1 MPSARCT
8 PYFTLQLFSWLLLA
22 FLGFTSGLAAAA
34 ENTIEEIVVSADFRA
49 RNELELAASVTVIT
63 EAVIKSRAA
72 QHFEELAN
80 AIPNVNYASGSNRA
94 RFFQIR
100 GIGERSQFVAPIN
113 PSVGFLVDNV
123 DFSGAATIATMMDVE
138 QVEVLRGPQG
148 TRYGANALAGLINVK
163 TNDPEDQFAASLK
176 LGAADYNTKTIEAMI
191 TGPVTE
197 TVSARL
203 ALGSHRSDGY
213 YENEYLQTKKNNAQ
227 DELSIRGK
235 LSAEMSSTWKLDFTL
250 SHVDI
255 DNGYDAFTL
264 DNSRTTLSDEPG
276 RDQQESLAL
285 AIDSSWQL
293 NNFDLEFIAS
303 LADSDMEYSYDEDWT
318 FAGIHPDGYM
328 SRDNYIRDRETRSLE
343 LRFLSND
350 SSRLFSDSSQWLFG
364 VYTLKSTESLR
375 REYTYLASDFH
386 SDYDFDTAA
395 AFFQLDSSLSEKLT
409 LETGIRVERRD
420 TIYRDSEQLGFSPAE
435 TLWGGRVAAK
445 YLLIPDTMI
454 YASIARGYKAGGF
467 NTDGTLDADLRE
479 FGEEFL
485 IEYELG
491 IKSSLLENKLHL
503 KAALFHD
510 DRHEQQVK
518 SSTGR
523 IRADGSTE
531 FIDYIGNAAEGTNN
545 GVEFEAVWYPS
556 ERLGL
561 TASLGLLDASFDSF
575 INSENKDLS
584 GRDQAHAPGY
594 MAHLAA
600 DYEIGAWSL
609 SVSIDAKDDY
619 YFSDSHNVQS
629 DAYELLN
636 MNLSYSSQR
645 WSLSIWGRNL
655 SNQDY
660 AVRGFFF
667 GEYGNDPRKGYAPE
681 PYIQFGEPRM
691 IGVSYEVKI

>member
-1 MPSARCT
+1 MSNVCYKPT
-8 PYFTLQLFSWLLLA
+8 ITLLLSA
-22 FLGFTSGLAAAA
+22 FLSFTVGLAAAA
-34 ENTIEEIVVSADFRA
+34 ENTIEEIVVTADFRA
-49 RNELELAASVTVIT
+49 RSELDMATSVTVMT
-63 EAVIKSRAA
+63 EAAIKSRSA

-123 DFSGAATIATMMDVE
+123 DFSGAATIATMMDVK

-163 TNDPEDQFAASLK
+163 THDPEDQFAASLK
-176 LGAADYNTKTIEAMI
+176 LGAADYNTQTITAMV
-191 TGPVTE
+191 TGPMTE

-203 ALGSHRSDGY
+203 AVGSHRSDGY
-213 YENEYLQTKKNNAQ
+213 YENLFLRKKRNNAQ
-227 DELSIRGK
+227 DEQSIRGK
-235 LSAEMSSTWKLDFTL
+235 LSAEMSANWQLDLSL
-250 SHVDI
+250 SHVNI
-255 DNGYDAFTL
+255 DNGYDSFTL

-276 RDQQESLAL
+276 QDQQESLAL

-293 NNFDLEFIAS
+293 DNFDLKLIVG
-303 LADSDMEYSYDEDWT
+303 LADSDMEYGYDEDWT

-328 SRDNYIRDRETRSLE
+328 SRDNYIRNRETQSLE

-350 SSRLFSDSSQWLFG
+350 SSRLFSDSTDWLFG
-364 VYTLKSTESLR
+364 VYTLKSSESLK
-375 REYTYLASDFH
+375 REYTFLASDFR
-386 SDYDFDTAA
+386 SNYDFDTAA

-409 LETGIRVERRD
+409 LETGLRVERRD
-420 TIYRDSEQLGFSPAE
+420 TIYRDSELLGFSPME

-445 YLLIPDTMI
+445 YLLNSNTMA

-503 KAALFHD
+503 KAAVFHD
-510 DRHEQQVK
+510 DRQDQQVK
-518 SSTGR
+518 SSEGR
-523 IRADGSTE
+523 IRVNGSTE
-531 FIDYIGNAAEGTNN
+531 FVDFVGNAAEGSNN
-545 GVEFEAVWYPS
+545 GMELEAVWYPS
-556 ERLGL
+556 EQLGL
-561 TASLGLLDASFDSF
+561 TASLGLLDATFDSF
-575 INSENKDLS
+575 VNSENQDLS

-600 DYEIGAWSL
+600 DYNLGAWSL
-609 SVSIDAKDDY
+609 SVSLDAKDDF

-629 DAYELLN
+629 DPYELLN
-636 MNLSYSSQR
+636 LNLSYSGER
-645 WSLSIWGRNL
+645 WSLSFWGRNL
-655 SNQDY
+655 TNQDY

-667 GEYGNDPRKGYAPE
+667 GEFGNDPRKGYAPE
-681 PYIQFGEPRM
+681 PYVQYGEPRM
-691 IGVSYEVKI
+691 VGVSYEVQL

>member
-1 MPSARCT
+1 MSNVCYKPT
-8 PYFTLQLFSWLLLA
+8 ITLLLSA
-22 FLGFTSGLAAAA
+22 FLSFTVGLAAAA
-34 ENTIEEIVVSADFRA
+34 ENTIEEIVVTADFRA
-49 RNELELAASVTVIT
+49 RSELDMATSVTVMT
-63 EAVIKSRAA
+63 EAAIKSRSA

-100 GIGERSQFVAPIN
+100 GIGERGQFVAPIN

-123 DFSGAATIATMMDVE
+123 DFSGAATIATMMDVK

-163 TNDPEDQFAASLK
+163 THDPEDQFAASLK
-176 LGAADYNTKTIEAMI
+176 LGAADYNTQTITAMV
-191 TGPVTE
+191 TGPMTE

-203 ALGSHRSDGY
+203 AVGSHRSDGY
-213 YENEYLQTKKNNAQ
+213 YENLFLRKKRNNAQ
-227 DELSIRGK
+227 DEQSIRGK
-235 LSAEMSSTWKLDFTL
+235 LSAEMSANWQLDLSL
-250 SHVDI
+250 SHVNI
-255 DNGYDAFTL
+255 HNGYDSFTL

-276 RDQQESLAL
+276 QDQQESLAL

-293 NNFDLEFIAS
+293 DNFDLKLIVG
-303 LADSDMEYSYDEDWT
+303 LADSDMEYGYDEDWT

-328 SRDNYIRDRETRSLE
+328 SRDNYIRNRETQSLE

-350 SSRLFSDSSQWLFG
+350 SSRLFSDSTDWLFG
-364 VYTLKSTESLR
+364 VYTLKSSESLK
-375 REYTYLASDFH
+375 REYTFLTSDFR

-409 LETGIRVERRD
+409 LETGLRVERRD
-420 TIYRDSEQLGFSPAE
+420 TIYRDSELLGFSPME

-445 YLLIPDTMI
+445 YLLNSNTMA

-503 KAALFHD
+503 KAAVFHD
-510 DRHEQQVK
+510 DRQDQQVK
-518 SSTGR
+518 SSEGR
-523 IRADGSTE
+523 IRVNGSTE
-531 FIDYIGNAAEGTNN
+531 FVDFVGNAAEGSNN
-545 GVEFEAVWYPS
+545 GMELEAVWYPS
-556 ERLGL
+556 EQLGL
-561 TASLGLLDASFDSF
+561 TASLGLLDATFDSF
-575 INSENKDLS
+575 VNSENQDLS

-600 DYEIGAWSL
+600 NYNLGAWSL
-609 SVSIDAKDDY
+609 SVSLDAKDDF

-629 DAYELLN
+629 DPYELLN
-636 MNLSYSSQR
+636 LNLSYSGER
-645 WSLSIWGRNL
+645 WSLSFWGRNL
-655 SNQDY
+655 TNQDY

-667 GEYGNDPRKGYAPE
+667 GEFGNDPRKGYAPE
-681 PYIQFGEPRM
+681 PYVQYGEPRM
-691 IGVSYEVKI
+691 VGVSYEVQL

>member
-1 MPSARCT
+1 MSNVCYKPT
-8 PYFTLQLFSWLLLA
+8 ITLLLSA
-22 FLGFTSGLAAAA
+22 FLSFTVGLAAAA
-34 ENTIEEIVVSADFRA
+34 ENTIEEIVVTADFRA
-49 RNELELAASVTVIT
+49 RSELDMATSVTVMT
-63 EAVIKSRAA
+63 EAAIKSRSA

-123 DFSGAATIATMMDVE
+123 DFSGAATIATMMDVK

-163 TNDPEDQFAASLK
+163 THDPEDQFAASLK
-176 LGAADYNTKTIEAMI
+176 LGAADYNTQTITTMV
-191 TGPVTE
+191 TGPMTE

-203 ALGSHRSDGY
+203 AVGSHRSDGY
-213 YENEYLQTKKNNAQ
+213 YENLFLRTKRNNAQ
-227 DELSIRGK
+227 DEQSIRGK
-235 LSAEMSSTWKLDFTL
+235 LSAEMSANWQLDL
-250 SHVDI
+250 SLSYVNI
-255 DNGYDAFTL
+255 DNGYDSFTL

-276 RDQQESLAL
+276 QDQQESLAL

-293 NNFDLEFIAS
+293 DNFDLKLIVG
-303 LADSDMEYSYDEDWT
+303 LADSDMEYGYDEDWT

-328 SRDNYIRDRETRSLE
+328 SRDNYIRNRETQSLE

-350 SSRLFSDSSQWLFG
+350 SSRLFSDSTDWLFG
-364 VYTLKSTESLR
+364 VYTLKSSESLK
-375 REYTYLASDFH
+375 REYTFLTSDFR

-409 LETGIRVERRD
+409 LETGLRVERRD
-420 TIYRDSEQLGFSPAE
+420 TIYRDSELLGFSPME

-445 YLLIPDTMI
+445 YLLNSNTMA

-503 KAALFHD
+503 KAAVFHD
-510 DRHEQQVK
+510 DRQDQQVK
-518 SSTGR
+518 SSEGR
-523 IRADGSTE
+523 IRVNGSTE
-531 FIDYIGNAAEGTNN
+531 FVDFVGNAAEGSNN
-545 GVEFEAVWYPS
+545 GMELEAVWYPS
-556 ERLGL
+556 EQLGL

-575 INSENKDLS
+575 VNSENQDLS

-600 DYEIGAWSL
+600 NYNLGAWSL
-609 SVSIDAKDDY
+609 SVSLDAKDDF

-629 DAYELLN
+629 DPYELLN
-636 MNLSYSSQR
+636 LNLSYSGER
-645 WSLSIWGRNL
+645 WSLSFWGRNL
-655 SNQDY
+655 TNQDY

-667 GEYGNDPRKGYAPE
+667 GEFGNDPRKGYAPE
-681 PYIQFGEPRM
+681 PYVQYGEPRM
-691 IGVSYEVKI
+691 VGVSYEVQL

>member
-1 MPSARCT
+1 MFTAHCT
-8 PYFTLQLFSWLLLA
+8 KTRALPLLVFLSFTQ
-22 FLGFTSGLAAAA
+22 GLAAAA
-34 ENTIEEIVVSADFRA
+34 ENTIEEIVVTADFRA
-49 RNELELAASVTVIT
+49 RSELDMATSVTVMT
-63 EAVIKSRAA
+63 EAVIKFRSA

-163 TNDPEDQFAASLK
+163 THDPEDQFAASLK
-176 LGAADYNTKTIEAMI
+176 LGTGDYNTETITAMV

-203 ALGSHRSDGY
+203 AVGSHRSDGY
-213 YENEYLQTKKNNAQ
+213 YENSFLRTRRNNAQ
-227 DELSIRGK
+227 DEQTIRGK
-235 LSAEMSSTWKLDFTL
+235 LSAEMSANWKLDLSL

-276 RDQQESLAL
+276 RDQQASLAL
-285 AIDSSWQL
+285 AIGSSWQL
-293 NNFDLEFIAS
+293 DNFDLKLIVG
-303 LADSDMEYSYDEDWT
+303 LADSDMEYGYDEDWT
-318 FAGIHPDGYM
+318 YAGIHPDGYM
-328 SRDNYIRDRETRSLE
+328 SRDNYIRDRETQSLE
-343 LRFLSND
+343 FRLLSND
-350 SSRLFSDSSQWLFG
+350 SSRLFSDSTDWLFG
-364 VYTLKSTESLR
+364 VYTLNSSESLK
-375 REYTYLASDFH
+375 REYTFLVSDFR
-386 SDYDFDTAA
+386 SAYDFDTAA
-395 AFFQLDSSLSEKLT
+395 VFFQLDSSISEKFT
-409 LETGIRVERRD
+409 LETGLRVERRN
-420 TIYRDSEQLGFSPAE
+420 TIYRDSELLGFSPSE

-445 YLLIPDTMI
+445 YLLNSNTMT

-491 IKSSLLENKLHL
+491 IKSNLLENKLHL

-523 IRADGSTE
+523 IRANGSTE
-531 FIDYIGNAAEGTNN
+531 FVDFIGNAAEGTNN

-556 ERLGL
+556 EQLGL
-561 TASLGLLDASFDSF
+561 TASLGLLDATFDSF
-575 INSENKDLS
+575 VNSENQDLS
-584 GRDQAHAPGY
+584 GRDQAHAPNY

-600 DYEIGAWSL
+600 DYSLGAWSL
-609 SVSIDAKDDY
+609 SVSLDAKDDF

-629 DAYELLN
+629 DPYELLN
-636 MNLSYSSQR
+636 MNLSYSGER
-645 WSLSIWGRNL
+645 WSLSFWGRNL
-655 SNQDY
+655 TNQDY

-667 GEYGNDPRKGYAPE
+667 GEFGNDPRKGYAPE
-681 PYIQFGEPRM
+681 PYVQFGEPRM
-691 IGVSYEVKI
+691 MGISYEVQL

>member
-1 MPSARCT
+1 MSTVCYKPTIA
-8 PYFTLQLFSWLLLA
+8 LLLPA
-22 FLGFTSGLAAAA
+22 LLSFTPGLAAAA
-34 ENTIEEIVVSADFRA
+34 ENTIEEIIVTADFRA
-49 RNELELAASVTVIT
+49 RSELDMATSVTVMT
-63 EAVIKSRAA
+63 EAVIKSRSA

-123 DFSGAATIATMMDVE
+123 DFSGAATIATMLDVE

-163 TNDPEDQFAASLK
+163 THDPEDQFAASLK
-176 LGAADYNTKTIEAMI
+176 LGAADYNTQAITAVV

-197 TVSARL
+197 SVSARL
-203 ALGSHRSDGY
+203 AVGSHRSDGY
-213 YENEYLQTKKNNAQ
+213 YENSFLRTKRNNSQ
-227 DELSIRGK
+227 DEQSIRGK
-235 LSAEMSSTWKLDFTL
+235 LSAEMSASWQLDLSL

-276 RDQQESLAL
+276 QDQQESLAL
-285 AIDSSWQL
+285 AIESSWQL
-293 NNFDLEFIAS
+293 DSFDLKLIVG
-303 LADSDMEYSYDEDWT
+303 LADSDMEYGYDEDWT

-328 SRDNYIRDRETRSLE
+328 SRDNYIRDRKTQSLE
-343 LRFLSND
+343 FRFLSND
-350 SSRLFSDSSQWLFG
+350 SSRLFSDSTDWLFG
-364 VYTLKSTESLR
+364 VYTLNSSESLT
-375 REYTYLASDFH
+375 REYTFLASNFR

-395 AFFQLDSSLSEKLT
+395 VFFQLDSSLSEKLT
-409 LETGIRVERRD
+409 LETGLRVERRD
-420 TIYRDSEQLGFSPAE
+420 TIYRDSELLGFSPTE

-445 YLLIPDTMI
+445 YLLNSSTMA

-485 IEYELG
+485 VEYEMG
-491 IKSSLLENKLHL
+491 IKSNLLENKLHL

-523 IRADGSTE
+523 IRANGSTE
-531 FIDYIGNAAEGTNN
+531 FVDFIGNAAEGTNN

-556 ERLGL
+556 EQLGL
-561 TASLGLLDASFDSF
+561 TASLGLLDATFDSF
-575 INSENKDLS
+575 VNSENQDLS
-584 GRDQAHAPGY
+584 GRDQAHAPRY

-600 DYEIGAWSL
+600 DYNLGAWSL
-609 SVSIDAKDDY
+609 SVSLDAKDEF

-629 DAYELLN
+629 DPYELLN
-636 MNLSYSSQR
+636 MNLSYSGEQ
-645 WSLSIWGRNL
+645 WSLSFWGRNL
-655 SNQDY
+655 TNQDY
-660 AVRGFFF
+660 TVRGFFF
-667 GEYGNDPRKGYAPE
+667 GEFGNDPRKGYAPE
-681 PYIQFGEPRM
+681 PYVQYGEPRM
-691 IGVSYEVKI
+691 VGVSYEVQL

>member
-1 MPSARCT
+1 MSNVCYKPT
-8 PYFTLQLFSWLLLA
+8 ITLLLSA
-22 FLGFTSGLAAAA
+22 FLSFTVGLAAAA
-34 ENTIEEIVVSADFRA
+34 ENTIEEIVVTADFRA
-49 RNELELAASVTVIT
+49 RSELDMATSVTVMT
-63 EAVIKSRAA
+63 EAAIKSRSA

-123 DFSGAATIATMMDVE
+123 DFSGAATIATMMDVK

-163 TNDPEDQFAASLK
+163 THDPEDQFAASLK
-176 LGAADYNTKTIEAMI
+176 LGAADYNTQTITAMV
-191 TGPVTE
+191 TGPMTE

-203 ALGSHRSDGY
+203 AVGSHRSDGY
-213 YENEYLQTKKNNAQ
+213 YENLFLRTKRNNAQ
-227 DELSIRGK
+227 DEQSIRGK
-235 LSAEMSSTWKLDFTL
+235 LSAEMSANWQLDLSL
-250 SHVDI
+250 SHVNI
-255 DNGYDAFTL
+255 DNGYDSFTL

-276 RDQQESLAL
+276 QDQQESLAL

-293 NNFDLEFIAS
+293 DNFDLKLIVG
-303 LADSDMEYSYDEDWT
+303 LADSDMEYGYDEDWT

-328 SRDNYIRDRETRSLE
+328 SRDNYIRNRETQSLE

-350 SSRLFSDSSQWLFG
+350 SSRLFSDSTDWLFG
-364 VYTLKSTESLR
+364 VYTLKSSESLK
-375 REYTYLASDFH
+375 REYTFLASDFR
-386 SDYDFDTAA
+386 SNYDFDTAA

-409 LETGIRVERRD
+409 LETGLRVERRD
-420 TIYRDSEQLGFSPAE
+420 TIYRDSELLGFSPME

-445 YLLIPDTMI
+445 YLLNSNTMA

-503 KAALFHD
+503 KAAVFHD
-510 DRHEQQVK
+510 DRQDQQVK
-518 SSTGR
+518 SSEGR
-523 IRADGSTE
+523 IRVNGSTE
-531 FIDYIGNAAEGTNN
+531 FVDFVGNAAEGSNN
-545 GVEFEAVWYPS
+545 GMELEAVWYPS
-556 ERLGL
+556 EQLGL
-561 TASLGLLDASFDSF
+561 TASLGLLDATFDSF
-575 INSENKDLS
+575 VNSENQDLS

-600 DYEIGAWSL
+600 NYNLGAWSL
-609 SVSIDAKDDY
+609 SVSLDAKDDF

-629 DAYELLN
+629 DPYELLN
-636 MNLSYSSQR
+636 LNLSYSGER
-645 WSLSIWGRNL
+645 WSLIFWGRNL
-655 SNQDY
+655 TNQDY

-667 GEYGNDPRKGYAPE
+667 GEFGNDPRKGYAPE
-681 PYIQFGEPRM
+681 PYVQYGEPRM
-691 IGVSYEVKI
+691 VGVSYEVQL

>member
-1 MPSARCT
+1 MSTVCYKPTIA
-8 PYFTLQLFSWLLLA
+8 LLLPA
-22 FLGFTSGLAAAA
+22 LLSFTPGLAAAA
-34 ENTIEEIVVSADFRA
+34 ENTIEEIIVTADFRA
-49 RNELELAASVTVIT
+49 RSELDMATSVTVMT
-63 EAVIKSRAA
+63 EAVIKSRSA

-123 DFSGAATIATMMDVE
+123 DFSGAATIATMLDVE

-163 TNDPEDQFAASLK
+163 THDPEDQFAASLK
-176 LGAADYNTKTIEAMI
+176 LGAADYNTQAITAVV

-197 TVSARL
+197 SVSARL
-203 ALGSHRSDGY
+203 AVGSHRSDGY
-213 YENEYLQTKKNNAQ
+213 YENSFLRTKRNNSQ
-227 DELSIRGK
+227 DEQSIRGK
-235 LSAEMSSTWKLDFTL
+235 LSAEMSASWQLDLSL

-276 RDQQESLAL
+276 QDQQESLAL
-285 AIDSSWQL
+285 AIESSWQL
-293 NNFDLEFIAS
+293 DSFDLKLIVG
-303 LADSDMEYSYDEDWT
+303 LADSDMEYGYDEDWT

-328 SRDNYIRDRETRSLE
+328 SRDNYIRDRKTQSLE
-343 LRFLSND
+343 FRFLSND
-350 SSRLFSDSSQWLFG
+350 SSRLFSDSTDWLFG
-364 VYTLKSTESLR
+364 VYTLNSSESLT
-375 REYTYLASDFH
+375 REYTFLASNFR

-395 AFFQLDSSLSEKLT
+395 VFFQLDSSLSEKLT
-409 LETGIRVERRD
+409 LETGLRVERRD
-420 TIYRDSEQLGFSPAE
+420 TIYRDSELLGFSPTE

-445 YLLIPDTMI
+445 YLLNSNTMA

-485 IEYELG
+485 VEYEMG
-491 IKSSLLENKLHL
+491 IKSNLLENKLHL

-523 IRADGSTE
+523 IRANGSTE
-531 FIDYIGNAAEGTNN
+531 FVDFIGNAAEGTNN
-545 GVEFEAVWYPS
+545 GVEFEAVWTPS
-556 ERLGL
+556 EQLGL
-561 TASLGLLDASFDSF
+561 TASLGLLDATFDSF
-575 INSENKDLS
+575 VNSENQDLS

-600 DYEIGAWSL
+600 DYNLGAWSL
-609 SVSIDAKDDY
+609 SVSLDAKDEF

-629 DAYELLN
+629 DPYELLN
-636 MNLSYSSQR
+636 MNLSYSGEQ
-645 WSLSIWGRNL
+645 WSLSFWGRNL
-655 SNQDY
+655 TNQDY

-667 GEYGNDPRKGYAPE
+667 GEFGNDPRKGYAPE
-681 PYIQFGEPRM
+681 PYVQYGEPRM
-691 IGVSYEVKI
+691 VGVSYEVQL

>member
-1 MPSARCT
+1 MSNVCYKPTIALLIPVVLSFMP
-8 PYFTLQLFSWLLLA
+8 
-22 FLGFTSGLAAAA
+22 GLAAAA
-34 ENTIEEIVVSADFRA
+34 ENTIEEIIVTADFRA
-49 RNELELAASVTVIT
+49 RSELDMATSVTVMT
-63 EAVIKSRAA
+63 EAVIKSRSA

-163 TNDPEDQFAASLK
+163 THDPEDQFAASLK
-176 LGAADYNTKTIEAMI
+176 LGAADYNTQTIAAMI

-203 ALGSHRSDGY
+203 AVGSHQSDGY
-213 YENEYLQTKKNNAQ
+213 YENSFLRTKRNNSQ
-227 DELSIRGK
+227 DEQSIRGK
-235 LSAEMSSTWKLDFTL
+235 LSAEMSDNWQLDFSL

-293 NNFDLEFIAS
+293 DKFDLKLIVG
-303 LADSDMEYSYDEDWT
+303 LADSDMEYGYDEDWT

-328 SRDNYIRDRETRSLE
+328 SRDNYIRDRETQSLE

-350 SSRLFSDSSQWLFG
+350 SSRLFSDSTDWLFG
-364 VYTLKSTESLR
+364 VYTLNSSESLK
-375 REYTYLASDFH
+375 REYTFLASDFR
-386 SDYDFDTAA
+386 SVYDFDTAA
-395 AFFQLDSSLSEKLT
+395 VFFQLDSSLSEKLT
-409 LETGIRVERRD
+409 LETGLRVERRD
-420 TIYRDSEQLGFSPAE
+420 TIYRDSELLGFSPTE

-445 YLLIPDTMI
+445 YLLNSNTMA

-491 IKSSLLENKLHL
+491 IKSNLLENKLHL

-523 IRADGSTE
+523 IRANGSTE
-531 FIDYIGNAAEGTNN
+531 FVDFIGNAAEGTNN
-545 GVEFEAVWYPS
+545 GVEVEAVWYPS
-556 ERLGL
+556 EQLGL
-561 TASLGLLDASFDSF
+561 TASLGLLDATFDSF
-575 INSENKDLS
+575 VNSENQDLS

-600 DYEIGAWSL
+600 DYNLGAWSL
-609 SVSIDAKDDY
+609 SVSLDAKDEF

-629 DAYELLN
+629 DSYELLN
-636 MNLSYSSQR
+636 MNLSYSGEQ
-645 WSLSIWGRNL
+645 WSVSFWGRNL
-655 SNQDY
+655 TNQDY

-667 GEYGNDPRKGYAPE
+667 GEFGNDPRKGYAPE
-681 PYIQFGEPRM
+681 PYVQFGEPRM
-691 IGVSYEVKI
+691 VGVSYEVQL

>member
-1 MPSARCT
+1 MSTVCYKPTIA
-8 PYFTLQLFSWLLLA
+8 LLLPA
-22 FLGFTSGLAAAA
+22 LLSFTPGLAAAA
-34 ENTIEEIVVSADFRA
+34 ENTIEEIIVTADFRA
-49 RNELELAASVTVIT
+49 RSELDMATSVTVMT
-63 EAVIKSRAA
+63 EAVIKSRSA

-123 DFSGAATIATMMDVE
+123 DFSGAATIATMLDVE

-163 TNDPEDQFAASLK
+163 THDPEDQFAASLK
-176 LGAADYNTKTIEAMI
+176 LGAADYNTQAITAVV

-197 TVSARL
+197 SVSARL
-203 ALGSHRSDGY
+203 AVGSHRSDGY
-213 YENEYLQTKKNNAQ
+213 YENSFLRTKRNNSQ
-227 DELSIRGK
+227 DEQSIRGK
-235 LSAEMSSTWKLDFTL
+235 LSAEMSASWQLDLSL

-276 RDQQESLAL
+276 QDQQESLAL
-285 AIDSSWQL
+285 AIESSWQL
-293 NNFDLEFIAS
+293 DSFDLKLIVG
-303 LADSDMEYSYDEDWT
+303 LADSDMEYGYDEDWT

-328 SRDNYIRDRETRSLE
+328 SRDNYIRDRKTQSLE
-343 LRFLSND
+343 FRFLSND
-350 SSRLFSDSSQWLFG
+350 SSRLFSDSTDWLFG
-364 VYTLKSTESLR
+364 VYTLNSSESLT
-375 REYTYLASDFH
+375 REYTFLASNFR

-395 AFFQLDSSLSEKLT
+395 VFFQLDSSLSEKLT
-409 LETGIRVERRD
+409 LETGLRVERRD
-420 TIYRDSEQLGFSPAE
+420 TIYRDSELLGFSPTE
-435 TLWGGRVAAK
+435 TLWGGGVAAK
-445 YLLIPDTMI
+445 YLLNSNTMA

-485 IEYELG
+485 VEYEMG
-491 IKSSLLENKLHL
+491 IKSNLLENKLHL

-523 IRADGSTE
+523 IRANGSTE
-531 FIDYIGNAAEGTNN
+531 FVDFIGNAAEGTNN
-545 GVEFEAVWYPS
+545 GVEFEAVWTPS
-556 ERLGL
+556 EQLGL
-561 TASLGLLDASFDSF
+561 TASLGLLDATFDSF
-575 INSENKDLS
+575 VNSENQDLS

-600 DYEIGAWSL
+600 DYNLGAWSL
-609 SVSIDAKDDY
+609 SVSLDAKDEF

-629 DAYELLN
+629 DPYELLN
-636 MNLSYSSQR
+636 MNLSYSGEQ
-645 WSLSIWGRNL
+645 WSLSFWGRNL
-655 SNQDY
+655 TNQDY

-667 GEYGNDPRKGYAPE
+667 GEFGNDPRKGYAPE
-681 PYIQFGEPRM
+681 PYVQYGEPRM
-691 IGVSYEVKI
+691 VGVSYEVQL

>member
-1 MPSARCT
+1 MSTVCYKPTIA
-8 PYFTLQLFSWLLLA
+8 LLLPA
-22 FLGFTSGLAAAA
+22 LLSFTPGLAAAA
-34 ENTIEEIVVSADFRA
+34 ENTIEEIIVTADFRA
-49 RNELELAASVTVIT
+49 RSELDMATSVTVMT
-63 EAVIKSRAA
+63 EAVIKSRSA

-123 DFSGAATIATMMDVE
+123 DFSGAATIATMLDVE

-163 TNDPEDQFAASLK
+163 THDPEDQFAASLK
-176 LGAADYNTKTIEAMI
+176 LGAADYNTQAITAVV

-197 TVSARL
+197 SVSARL
-203 ALGSHRSDGY
+203 AVGSHRSDGY
-213 YENEYLQTKKNNAQ
+213 YENSFLRTKRNNSQ
-227 DELSIRGK
+227 DEQSIRGK
-235 LSAEMSSTWKLDFTL
+235 LSAEMSASWQLDLSL

-276 RDQQESLAL
+276 QDQQESLAL
-285 AIDSSWQL
+285 AIESSWQL
-293 NNFDLEFIAS
+293 DSFDLKLIVG
-303 LADSDMEYSYDEDWT
+303 LADSDMEYGYDEDWT

-328 SRDNYIRDRETRSLE
+328 SRDNYIRDRKTQSLE
-343 LRFLSND
+343 FRFLSND
-350 SSRLFSDSSQWLFG
+350 SSRLFSDSTDWLFG
-364 VYTLKSTESLR
+364 VYTLNSSESLT
-375 REYTYLASDFH
+375 REYTFLASNFR

-395 AFFQLDSSLSEKLT
+395 VFFQLDSSLSEKLT
-409 LETGIRVERRD
+409 LETGLRVERRD
-420 TIYRDSEQLGFSPAE
+420 TIYRDSELLGFSPTE

-445 YLLIPDTMI
+445 YLLNSSTMA

-485 IEYELG
+485 VEYEMG
-491 IKSSLLENKLHL
+491 IKSNLLENKLHL

-523 IRADGSTE
+523 IRANGSTE
-531 FIDYIGNAAEGTNN
+531 FVDFIGNAAEGTNN
-545 GVEFEAVWYPS
+545 GVEFEAVWTPS
-556 ERLGL
+556 EQLGL
-561 TASLGLLDASFDSF
+561 TASLGLLDATFDSF
-575 INSENKDLS
+575 VNSENQDLS

-600 DYEIGAWSL
+600 DYNLGAWSL
-609 SVSIDAKDDY
+609 SVSLDAKDEF

-629 DAYELLN
+629 DPYELLN
-636 MNLSYSSQR
+636 MNLSYSGEQ
-645 WSLSIWGRNL
+645 WSLSFWGRNL
-655 SNQDY
+655 TNQDY

-667 GEYGNDPRKGYAPE
+667 GEFGNDPRKGYAPE
-681 PYIQFGEPRM
+681 PYVQYGEPRM
-691 IGVSYEVKI
+691 VGVSYEVQL

>member
-1 MPSARCT
+1 MSTVCYKPTIA
-8 PYFTLQLFSWLLLA
+8 LLLPA
-22 FLGFTSGLAAAA
+22 LLSFTPGLAAAA
-34 ENTIEEIVVSADFRA
+34 ENTIEEIIVTADFRA
-49 RNELELAASVTVIT
+49 RSELDMATSVTVMT
-63 EAVIKSRAA
+63 EAVIKSRSA

-123 DFSGAATIATMMDVE
+123 DFSGAATIATMLDVE

-163 TNDPEDQFAASLK
+163 THDPEDQFAASLK
-176 LGAADYNTKTIEAMI
+176 LGAADYNTQAITAVV

-197 TVSARL
+197 SVSARL
-203 ALGSHRSDGY
+203 AVGSHRSDGY
-213 YENEYLQTKKNNAQ
+213 YENSFLRTKRNNSQ
-227 DELSIRGK
+227 DEQSIRGK
-235 LSAEMSSTWKLDFTL
+235 LSAEMSASWQLDLSL

-276 RDQQESLAL
+276 QDQQESLAL

-293 NNFDLEFIAS
+293 DNFDLKLIVG
-303 LADSDMEYSYDEDWT
+303 LADSDMEYGYDEDWT

-328 SRDNYIRDRETRSLE
+328 SRDNYIRDRKTQSLE
-343 LRFLSND
+343 FRFLSND
-350 SSRLFSDSSQWLFG
+350 SSRLFADSTDWLFG
-364 VYTLKSTESLR
+364 VYTLKSSESLK
-375 REYTYLASDFH
+375 REYTFLASDFR

-395 AFFQLDSSLSEKLT
+395 VFFQLDSSLSEKFT
-409 LETGIRVERRD
+409 LETGLRVERRD
-420 TIYRDSEQLGFSPAE
+420 TIYRDSELLDFSPTE
-435 TLWGGRVAAK
+435 TLGGGRVAAK
-445 YLLIPDTMI
+445 YLLKLNAIA

-485 IEYELG
+485 VEYEMG
-491 IKSSLLENKLHL
+491 IKSNLLENKLHL

-523 IRADGSTE
+523 IRANGSTE
-531 FIDYIGNAAEGTNN
+531 FVDFIGNAAEGTNN
-545 GVEFEAVWYPS
+545 GVEFEAVWTPS
-556 ERLGL
+556 EQLGL
-561 TASLGLLDASFDSF
+561 TASLGLLDATFDSF
-575 INSENKDLS
+575 VNSENQDLS

-600 DYEIGAWSL
+600 DYNLGAWSL
-609 SVSIDAKDDY
+609 SVSLDAKDEF

-629 DAYELLN
+629 DPYELLN
-636 MNLSYSSQR
+636 MNLSYSGEQ
-645 WSLSIWGRNL
+645 WSMSFWGRNL
-655 SNQDY
+655 TNQDY

-667 GEYGNDPRKGYAPE
+667 GEFGNDPRKGYAPE
-681 PYIQFGEPRM
+681 PYVQYGEPRM
-691 IGVSYEVKI
+691 VGVSYEVQL

>member
-1 MPSARCT
+1 MSTVCYKPTIA
-8 PYFTLQLFSWLLLA
+8 LLLPA
-22 FLGFTSGLAAAA
+22 LLSFTPGLAAAA
-34 ENTIEEIVVSADFRA
+34 ENTIEEIIVTADFRA
-49 RNELELAASVTVIT
+49 RSELDMATSVTVMT
-63 EAVIKSRAA
+63 EAVIKSRSA

-123 DFSGAATIATMMDVE
+123 DFSGAATIATMLDVK
-138 QVEVLRGPQG
+138 QVEILRGPQG

-163 TNDPEDQFAASLK
+163 THDPEDQFAASLK
-176 LGAADYNTKTIEAMI
+176 LGAADYNTQAITAVV

-197 TVSARL
+197 SVRARL
-203 ALGSHRSDGY
+203 AVGSHRSDGY
-213 YENEYLQTKKNNAQ
+213 YENSFLRTKRNNSQ
-227 DELSIRGK
+227 DEQSIRGK
-235 LSAEMSSTWKLDFTL
+235 LSAEMSASWQLDLSL

-276 RDQQESLAL
+276 QDQQESLAL
-285 AIDSSWQL
+285 AIESSWQL
-293 NNFDLEFIAS
+293 DSFDLKLIVG
-303 LADSDMEYSYDEDWT
+303 LADSDMEYGYDEDWT

-328 SRDNYIRDRETRSLE
+328 SRDNYIRDRKTQSLE
-343 LRFLSND
+343 FRFLSND
-350 SSRLFSDSSQWLFG
+350 SSRLFSDSTDWLFG
-364 VYTLKSTESLR
+364 VYTLNSSESLT
-375 REYTYLASDFH
+375 REYTFLASDFR

-395 AFFQLDSSLSEKLT
+395 VFFQLDSSLSEKLT
-409 LETGIRVERRD
+409 LETGLRVERRD
-420 TIYRDSEQLGFSPAE
+420 TIYRDSELLGFSPTE
-435 TLWGGRVAAK
+435 TLWGGGVAAN
-445 YLLIPDTMI
+445 YLLNSNTMA

-485 IEYELG
+485 VEYEMG
-491 IKSSLLENKLHL
+491 IKSNLLENKLHL

-523 IRADGSTE
+523 IRANGSTE
-531 FIDYIGNAAEGTNN
+531 FVDFIGNAAEGTNN
-545 GVEFEAVWYPS
+545 GVEFEAVWTPS
-556 ERLGL
+556 EQLGL
-561 TASLGLLDASFDSF
+561 TASLGLLDATFDSF
-575 INSENKDLS
+575 VNSENQDLS

-600 DYEIGAWSL
+600 DYNLGAWSL
-609 SVSIDAKDDY
+609 SVSLDAKDEF

-629 DAYELLN
+629 DPYELLN
-636 MNLSYSSQR
+636 MNLSYSGEQ
-645 WSLSIWGRNL
+645 WSLSFWGRNL
-655 SNQDY
+655 TNQDY

-667 GEYGNDPRKGYAPE
+667 GEFGNDPRKGYAPE
-681 PYIQFGEPRM
+681 PYVQYGEPRM
-691 IGVSYEVKI
+691 VGVSYEVQL

>member
-1 MPSARCT
+1 MSKARRT
-8 PYFTLQLFSWLLLA
+8 PCFTLLLPTFLCFTQALA
-22 FLGFTSGLAAAA
+22 VAA
-34 ENTIEEIVVSADFRA
+34 ENTIEEIFVTADFRP
-49 RNELELAASVTVIT
+49 RSELEMTTSVTVMT
-63 EAVIKSRAA
+63 DATIKLRAA

-123 DFSGAATIATMMDVE
+123 DFSGAATIATMMDVK

-163 TNDPEDQFAASLK
+163 THDPEDQFAASLK
-176 LGAADYNTKTIEAMI
+176 LGAADYNTQTITAMV
-191 TGPVTE
+191 TGPMTE

-203 ALGSHRSDGY
+203 AVGSHRSDGY
-213 YENEYLQTKKNNAQ
+213 YENLFLRTKRNNAQ
-227 DELSIRGK
+227 DEQSIRGK
-235 LSAEMSSTWKLDFTL
+235 LSAEISANWQLDLSL

-255 DNGYDAFTL
+255 DNGYDSFTL

-276 RDQQESLAL
+276 QDQQESLAL

-293 NNFDLEFIAS
+293 DNFDLKLIVG
-303 LADSDMEYSYDEDWT
+303 LADSDMEYGYDEDWT

-328 SRDNYIRDRETRSLE
+328 SRDNYIRNRETQSLE

-350 SSRLFSDSSQWLFG
+350 SSRLFSDSTDWLFG
-364 VYTLKSTESLR
+364 VYTLKSSESLK
-375 REYTYLASDFH
+375 REYTFLASDFR

-409 LETGIRVERRD
+409 LETGLRVERRD
-420 TIYRDSEQLGFSPAE
+420 TIYRDSELLGFSPME

-445 YLLIPDTMI
+445 YLLNSNTMA

-503 KAALFHD
+503 KAAVFHD
-510 DRHEQQVK
+510 DRQDQQVK
-518 SSTGR
+518 SSEGR
-523 IRADGSTE
+523 IRVNGSTE
-531 FIDYIGNAAEGTNN
+531 FVDFVGNAAEGSNN
-545 GVEFEAVWYPS
+545 GMELEAVWYPS
-556 ERLGL
+556 QQLGL
-561 TASLGLLDASFDSF
+561 TASLGLLDATFDSF
-575 INSENKDLS
+575 VNSENQDLS

-600 DYEIGAWSL
+600 NYNLGAWSL
-609 SVSIDAKDDY
+609 SVSLDAKDDF

-629 DAYELLN
+629 DPYELLN
-636 MNLSYSSQR
+636 LNLSYSGER
-645 WSLSIWGRNL
+645 WSLIFWGRNL
-655 SNQDY
+655 TNQDY

-667 GEYGNDPRKGYAPE
+667 GEFGNDPRKGYAPE
-681 PYIQFGEPRM
+681 PYVQYGEPRM
-691 IGVSYEVKI
+691 VGVSYEVQL

>member
-1 MPSARCT
+1 MSTVCYKPTIA
-8 PYFTLQLFSWLLLA
+8 LLLPA
-22 FLGFTSGLAAAA
+22 LLSFTPGLAAAA
-34 ENTIEEIVVSADFRA
+34 ENTIEEIIVTADFRA
-49 RNELELAASVTVIT
+49 RSELDMATSVTVMT
-63 EAVIKSRAA
+63 EAVIKSRSA

-123 DFSGAATIATMMDVE
+123 DFSGAATIATMMDVK

-163 TNDPEDQFAASLK
+163 THDPEDQFAASLK
-176 LGAADYNTKTIEAMI
+176 LGAADYNTQTITAMV
-191 TGPVTE
+191 TGPMTE

-203 ALGSHRSDGY
+203 AVGSHRSDGY
-213 YENEYLQTKKNNAQ
+213 YENLFLRTKRNNAQ
-227 DELSIRGK
+227 DEQSIRGK
-235 LSAEMSSTWKLDFTL
+235 LSAEMSANWQLDL
-250 SHVDI
+250 SLSYVNI
-255 DNGYDAFTL
+255 DNGYDSFTL

-276 RDQQESLAL
+276 QDQQESLAL

-293 NNFDLEFIAS
+293 DNFDLKLIVG
-303 LADSDMEYSYDEDWT
+303 LADSDMEYGYDEDWT

-328 SRDNYIRDRETRSLE
+328 SRDNYIRNRETQSLE

-350 SSRLFSDSSQWLFG
+350 SSRLFSDSTDWLFG
-364 VYTLKSTESLR
+364 VYTLKSSESLK
-375 REYTYLASDFH
+375 REYTFLTSDFR
-386 SDYDFDTAA
+386 SNYDFDTAA

-409 LETGIRVERRD
+409 LETGLRVERRD
-420 TIYRDSEQLGFSPAE
+420 TIYRDSELLGFSPME

-445 YLLIPDTMI
+445 YLLNSNTMA

-503 KAALFHD
+503 KAAVFHD
-510 DRHEQQVK
+510 DRQDQQVK
-518 SSTGR
+518 SSEGR
-523 IRADGSTE
+523 IRVNGSTE
-531 FIDYIGNAAEGTNN
+531 FVDFVGNAAEGSNN
-545 GVEFEAVWYPS
+545 GMELEAVWYPS
-556 ERLGL
+556 EQLGL

-575 INSENKDLS
+575 VNSENQDLS

-600 DYEIGAWSL
+600 DYNLGAWSL
-609 SVSIDAKDDY
+609 SVSLDAKDDF

-629 DAYELLN
+629 DPYELLN
-636 MNLSYSSQR
+636 LNLSYSGER
-645 WSLSIWGRNL
+645 WSLSFWGRNL
-655 SNQDY
+655 TNQDY

-667 GEYGNDPRKGYAPE
+667 GEFGNDPRKGYAPE
-681 PYIQFGEPRM
+681 PYVQYGEPRM
-691 IGVSYEVKI
+691 VGVSYEVQL

>member
-1 MPSARCT
+1 MSTVCYKPTIA
-8 PYFTLQLFSWLLLA
+8 LLLPA
-22 FLGFTSGLAAAA
+22 LLSFTPGLAAAA
-34 ENTIEEIVVSADFRA
+34 ENTIEEIIVTADFRA
-49 RNELELAASVTVIT
+49 RSELDMATSVTVMT
-63 EAVIKSRAA
+63 EAVIKSRSA

-123 DFSGAATIATMMDVE
+123 DFSGAATIATMLDVE

-163 TNDPEDQFAASLK
+163 THDPEDQFAASLK
-176 LGAADYNTKTIEAMI
+176 LGAADYNTQAITAVV

-197 TVSARL
+197 SVSARL
-203 ALGSHRSDGY
+203 AVGSHRSDGY
-213 YENEYLQTKKNNAQ
+213 YENSFLRTKRNNSQ
-227 DELSIRGK
+227 DEQSIRGK
-235 LSAEMSSTWKLDFTL
+235 LSAEMSASWQLDLSL

-276 RDQQESLAL
+276 QDQQESLAL
-285 AIDSSWQL
+285 AIESSWQL
-293 NNFDLEFIAS
+293 DSFDLKLIVG
-303 LADSDMEYSYDEDWT
+303 LADSDMEYGYDEDWT

-328 SRDNYIRDRETRSLE
+328 SRDNYIRDRKTQSLE
-343 LRFLSND
+343 FRFLSND
-350 SSRLFSDSSQWLFG
+350 SSRLFSDSTDWLFG
-364 VYTLKSTESLR
+364 VYTLNSSESLT
-375 REYTYLASDFH
+375 REYTFLASNFR

-395 AFFQLDSSLSEKLT
+395 VFFQLDSSLSEKLT
-409 LETGIRVERRD
+409 LETGLRVERRD
-420 TIYRDSEQLGFSPAE
+420 TIYRDSELLGFSPTE
-435 TLWGGRVAAK
+435 TLWGGGVAAK
-445 YLLIPDTMI
+445 YLLNSNTMA

-485 IEYELG
+485 VEYEMG
-491 IKSSLLENKLHL
+491 IKSNLLENKLHL

-523 IRADGSTE
+523 IRANGSTE
-531 FIDYIGNAAEGTNN
+531 FVDFIGNAAEGTNN
-545 GVEFEAVWYPS
+545 GVEFEAVWTPS
-556 ERLGL
+556 KQLGL
-561 TASLGLLDASFDSF
+561 TASLGLLDATFDSF
-575 INSENKDLS
+575 VNSENQDLS
-584 GRDQAHAPGY
+584 GRDQAHAPRY

-600 DYEIGAWSL
+600 DYNLGAWSL
-609 SVSIDAKDDY
+609 SVSLDAKDEF

-629 DAYELLN
+629 DPYELLN
-636 MNLSYSSQR
+636 MNLSYSGEQ
-645 WSLSIWGRNL
+645 WSLSFWGRNL
-655 SNQDY
+655 TNQDY
-660 AVRGFFF
+660 TVRGFFF
-667 GEYGNDPRKGYAPE
+667 GEFGNDPRKGYAPE
-681 PYIQFGEPRM
+681 PYVQYGEPRM
-691 IGVSYEVKI
+691 VGVSYEVQL

>member
-1 MPSARCT
+1 MSNTHCT
-8 PYFTLQLFSWLLLA
+8 PYFTLPLLA
-22 FLGFTSGLAAAA
+22 CLSFTQGLAVAA
-34 ENTIEEIVVSADFRA
+34 ENTIEEVLVTADFRD
-49 RNELELAASVTVIT
+49 RNELEMATSVTVMT
-63 EAVIKSRAA
+63 EAVIKSRSA

-123 DFSGAATIATMMDVE
+123 DFSGAATIATMLDVE

-176 LGAADYNTKTIEAMI
+176 LGAADYNTETISAVV
-191 TGPVTE
+191 TGPLTE
-197 TVSARL
+197 TVSGRL
-203 ALGSHRSDGY
+203 AVGSHRSDGY
-213 YENEYLQTKKNNAQ
+213 YENSFLQTKKNNAQ
-227 DELSIRGK
+227 DEQSIRGK
-235 LSAEMSSTWKLDFTL
+235 LSAEMSANWKLDLTL

-264 DNSRTTLSDEPG
+264 NNTRTTLSDEPG

-293 NNFDLEFIAS
+293 DNFDLKLIVG

-328 SRDNYIRDRETRSLE
+328 SRDSYFRDRETQSLE

-350 SSRLFSDSSQWLFG
+350 SSRLFSNSTDWLFG
-364 VYTLKSTESLR
+364 VYTLNSTESLR
-375 REYTYLASDFH
+375 REYTFLASDFR

-395 AFFQLDSSLSEKLT
+395 VFFQLDSSLSEKLT
-409 LETGIRVERRD
+409 LEAGLRVERRD
-420 TIYRDSEQLGFSPAE
+420 TTYTDSELLGFSPRE

-445 YLLIPDTMI
+445 YLLSSNTMA

-491 IKSSLLENKLHL
+491 LKSSLLENKLHL

-523 IRADGSTE
+523 MRANGSTE
-531 FIDYIGNAAEGTNN
+531 FVDFIGNAAEGTNN
-545 GVEFEAVWYPS
+545 GVEFEAVWTPS
-556 ERLGL
+556 EQLGL
-561 TASLGLLDASFDSF
+561 TASLGLLDATFDSF
-575 INSENKDLS
+575 INSDSKDLS

-594 MAHLAA
+594 MAHIAA
-600 DYEIGAWSL
+600 NYNLGLWSL
-609 SVSIDAKDDY
+609 SVSLDAKDDF
-619 YFSDSHNVQS
+619 YFSDSHNVKS
-629 DAYELLN
+629 DPYELLN
-636 MNLSYSSQR
+636 MNLSYSSER
-645 WSLSIWGRNL
+645 WSLSFWGRNL
-655 SNQDY
+655 TDQDY

-667 GEYGNDPRKGYAPE
+667 GAFGNDPRKGYAPE
-681 PYIQFGEPRM
+681 PYVQFGEPRM
-691 IGVSYEVKI
+691 IGVSYEVQL

>member
-1 MPSARCT
+1 MPNTRYKSYLVT
-8 PYFTLQLFSWLLLA
+8 IFLA
-22 FLGFTSGLAAAA
+22 FQGFTPDLTFAA
-34 ENTIEEIVVSADFRA
+34 ENTIEEIVVNADFRT
-49 RNELELAASVTVIT
+49 RSELQTATSITVMT
-63 EAVIKSRAA
+63 EEAIRSRAA

-80 AIPNVNYASGSNRA
+80 AIPNVNYAAGSNRA

-163 TNDPEDQFAASLK
+163 THDPEDQFAASLK
-176 LGAADYNTKTIEAMI
+176 LGAAEYNTQTMAAMI
-191 TGPVTE
+191 TGPLSE
-197 TVSARL
+197 SVSARL
-203 ALGSHRSDGY
+203 AVGSHRSDGY
-213 YENEYLQTKKNNAQ
+213 YENSFLQTKDNNAQ

-235 LSAEMSSTWKLDFTL
+235 LRAEISDSWRLGLTL

-264 DNSRTTLSDEPG
+264 DNSRSTLSDEPG
-276 RDQQESLAL
+276 RDRQESQAF
-285 AIDSSWQL
+285 AIDSNWQL
-293 NNFDLEFIAS
+293 DKFDLELIAT
-303 LADSDMEYSYDEDWT
+303 LADSDMEYGYDEDWT

-328 SRDNYIRDRETRSLE
+328 SSDNYIRDRATRSLE

-350 SSRLFSDSSQWLFG
+350 SSRLFSDSTQWLFG
-364 VYTLKSTESLR
+364 VYALKSDESLR
-375 REYTYLASDFH
+375 REYTFLASAFL
-386 SDYDFDTAA
+386 SDYDFETTAA
-395 AFFQLDSSLSEKLT
+395 FLQLDSSLTEKLT
-409 LETGIRVERRD
+409 LETGLRVERRD
-420 TIYRDSEQLGFSPAE
+420 TTYRDSELLRFSPAE

-445 YLLIPDTMI
+445 YLLSPNTMA

-485 IEYELG
+485 VEYELG
-491 IKSSLLENKLHL
+491 LKASLLENQLHL

-523 IRADGSTE
+523 IRANGSTE
-531 FIDYIGNAAEGTNN
+531 FIDFIGNAAEGTNN
-545 GVEFEAVWYPS
+545 GVEVEAVWYPS
-556 ERLGL
+556 AQLGL
-561 TASLGLLDASFDSF
+561 TASLGLLDATFDSF
-575 INSENKDLS
+575 LNSENEDLS
-584 GRDQAHAPGY
+584 GRDQAHAPSY

-600 DYEIGAWSL
+600 DYSLGAWSL
-609 SVSIDAKDDY
+609 SVSVDAKDDF
-619 YFSDSHNVQS
+619 YFSDSHSVKS
-629 DAYELLN
+629 DPYELVN
-636 MNLSYSSQR
+636 MNLSYSGQR
-645 WSLSIWGRNL
+645 WSLSLWGRNL
-655 SNQDY
+655 TDQDY

-667 GEYGNDPRKGYAPE
+667 GEFGNDPRKGYAPE
-681 PYIQFGEPRM
+681 PYMQFGEPRV
-691 IGVSYEVKI
+691 IGVTYELQL

>member
-1 MPSARCT
+1 MSNVCYKPT
-8 PYFTLQLFSWLLLA
+8 ITLLLSA
-22 FLGFTSGLAAAA
+22 FLSFTVGLAAAA
-34 ENTIEEIVVSADFRA
+34 ENTIEEIVVTADFRA
-49 RNELELAASVTVIT
+49 RSELDMATSVTVMT
-63 EAVIKSRAA
+63 EAAIKSRSA

-123 DFSGAATIATMMDVE
+123 DFSGAATIATMMDVK

-163 TNDPEDQFAASLK
+163 THDPEDQFAASLK
-176 LGAADYNTKTIEAMI
+176 LGAADYNTQTITAMV
-191 TGPVTE
+191 TGPMTE

-203 ALGSHRSDGY
+203 AVGSHRSDGY
-213 YENEYLQTKKNNAQ
+213 YENLFLRKKRNNAQ
-227 DELSIRGK
+227 DEQSIRGK
-235 LSAEMSSTWKLDFTL
+235 LSAEMSANWQLDLSL
-250 SHVDI
+250 SHVNI
-255 DNGYDAFTL
+255 DNGYDSFTL

-276 RDQQESLAL
+276 QDQQESLAL

-293 NNFDLEFIAS
+293 DNFDLKLIVG
-303 LADSDMEYSYDEDWT
+303 LADSDMEYGYDEDWT

-328 SRDNYIRDRETRSLE
+328 SRDNYIRNRETQSLE

-350 SSRLFSDSSQWLFG
+350 SSRLFSDSTDWLFG
-364 VYTLKSTESLR
+364 VYTLKSSESLK
-375 REYTYLASDFH
+375 REYTFLASDFR
-386 SDYDFDTAA
+386 SNYDFDTAA

-409 LETGIRVERRD
+409 LETGLRVERRD
-420 TIYRDSEQLGFSPAE
+420 TIYRDSELLGFSPME

-445 YLLIPDTMI
+445 YLLNSNTMA

-503 KAALFHD
+503 KAAVFHD
-510 DRHEQQVK
+510 DRQDQQVK
-518 SSTGR
+518 SSEGR
-523 IRADGSTE
+523 IRVNGSTE
-531 FIDYIGNAAEGTNN
+531 FVDFVGNAAEGSNN
-545 GVEFEAVWYPS
+545 GMELEAVWYPS
-556 ERLGL
+556 EQLGL
-561 TASLGLLDASFDSF
+561 TASLGLLDATFDSF
-575 INSENKDLS
+575 VNSENQDLS

-600 DYEIGAWSL
+600 DYNLGAWSL
-609 SVSIDAKDDY
+609 SVSLDAKDDF

-629 DAYELLN
+629 DPYELLN
-636 MNLSYSSQR
+636 LNLSYSGER
-645 WSLSIWGRNL
+645 WSLSFWGRNL
-655 SNQDY
+655 TNQDY

-667 GEYGNDPRKGYAPE
+667 GEFGNDPRKGYAPE
-681 PYIQFGEPRM
+681 PYVQYGEPRM
-691 IGVSYEVKI
+691 VGVSYEIQL

>member
-1 MPSARCT
+1 MSNVCYKPT
-8 PYFTLQLFSWLLLA
+8 ITLLLSA
-22 FLGFTSGLAAAA
+22 FLSFTVGLAAAA
-34 ENTIEEIVVSADFRA
+34 ENTIEEIVVTADFRA
-49 RNELELAASVTVIT
+49 RSELDMATSVTVMT
-63 EAVIKSRAA
+63 EAAIKSRSA

-113 PSVGFLVDNV
+113 PSVGLLVDNV
-123 DFSGAATIATMMDVE
+123 DFSGAATIATMMDVK

-163 TNDPEDQFAASLK
+163 THDPEDQFAASLK
-176 LGAADYNTKTIEAMI
+176 LGAADYNTQTITAMV
-191 TGPVTE
+191 TGPMTE

-203 ALGSHRSDGY
+203 AVGSHRSDGY
-213 YENEYLQTKKNNAQ
+213 YENLFLRTKRNNAQ
-227 DELSIRGK
+227 DEQSIRGK
-235 LSAEMSSTWKLDFTL
+235 LSAEMSANWQLDL
-250 SHVDI
+250 SLSYVNI
-255 DNGYDAFTL
+255 DNGYDSFTL

-276 RDQQESLAL
+276 QDQQESLAL

-293 NNFDLEFIAS
+293 DNFDLKLIVG
-303 LADSDMEYSYDEDWT
+303 LADSDMEYGYDEDWT

-328 SRDNYIRDRETRSLE
+328 SRDNYIRNRETQSLE

-350 SSRLFSDSSQWLFG
+350 SSRLFSDSTDWLFG
-364 VYTLKSTESLR
+364 VYTLKSSESLK
-375 REYTYLASDFH
+375 REYTFLASDFR
-386 SDYDFDTAA
+386 SNYDFDTAA

-409 LETGIRVERRD
+409 LETGLRVERRD
-420 TIYRDSEQLGFSPAE
+420 TIYRDSELLGFSPME

-445 YLLIPDTMI
+445 YLLNSNTMA

-503 KAALFHD
+503 KAAVFHD
-510 DRHEQQVK
+510 DRQDQQVK
-518 SSTGR
+518 SSEGR
-523 IRADGSTE
+523 IRVNGSTE
-531 FIDYIGNAAEGTNN
+531 FVDFVGNAAEGSNN
-545 GVEFEAVWYPS
+545 GMELEAVWYPS
-556 ERLGL
+556 EQLGL
-561 TASLGLLDASFDSF
+561 TASLGLLDATFDSF
-575 INSENKDLS
+575 VNSENQDLS

-600 DYEIGAWSL
+600 DYNLGAWSL
-609 SVSIDAKDDY
+609 SVSLDAKDDF

-629 DAYELLN
+629 DPYELLN
-636 MNLSYSSQR
+636 LNLSYSGER
-645 WSLSIWGRNL
+645 WSLSFWGRNL
-655 SNQDY
+655 TNQDY

-667 GEYGNDPRKGYAPE
+667 GEFGNDPRKGYAPE
-681 PYIQFGEPRM
+681 PYVQYGEPRM
-691 IGVSYEVKI
+691 VGVSYEVQL

>member
-1 MPSARCT
+1 MSTVCYKPTIA
-8 PYFTLQLFSWLLLA
+8 LLLPA
-22 FLGFTSGLAAAA
+22 LLSFTPGLAAAA
-34 ENTIEEIVVSADFRA
+34 ENTIEEIIVTADFRA
-49 RNELELAASVTVIT
+49 RSELDMATSVTVMT
-63 EAVIKSRAA
+63 EAVIKSRSA

-123 DFSGAATIATMMDVE
+123 DFSGAATIATMLDVK
-138 QVEVLRGPQG
+138 QVEILRGPQG

-163 TNDPEDQFAASLK
+163 THDPEDQFAASLK
-176 LGAADYNTKTIEAMI
+176 LGAADYNTQAITAVV

-197 TVSARL
+197 SVSARL
-203 ALGSHRSDGY
+203 AVGSHRSDGY
-213 YENEYLQTKKNNAQ
+213 YENSFLRTKRNNSQ
-227 DELSIRGK
+227 DEQSIRGK
-235 LSAEMSSTWKLDFTL
+235 LSAEMSASWQLDLSL

-276 RDQQESLAL
+276 QDQQESLAL
-285 AIDSSWQL
+285 AIESSWQL
-293 NNFDLEFIAS
+293 DSFDLKLIVG
-303 LADSDMEYSYDEDWT
+303 LADSDMEYGYDEDWT

-328 SRDNYIRDRETRSLE
+328 SRDNYIRDRKTQSLE
-343 LRFLSND
+343 FRFLSND
-350 SSRLFSDSSQWLFG
+350 SSRLFSDSTDWLFG
-364 VYTLKSTESLR
+364 VYTLNSSESLT
-375 REYTYLASDFH
+375 REYTFLASNFR

-395 AFFQLDSSLSEKLT
+395 VFFQLDSSLSEKLT
-409 LETGIRVERRD
+409 LETGLRVERRD
-420 TIYRDSEQLGFSPAE
+420 TIYRDSELLGFSPTE
-435 TLWGGRVAAK
+435 TLWGGGVAAK
-445 YLLIPDTMI
+445 YLLNSNTMA

-485 IEYELG
+485 VEYEMG
-491 IKSSLLENKLHL
+491 IKSNLLENKLHL

-523 IRADGSTE
+523 IRANGSTE
-531 FIDYIGNAAEGTNN
+531 FVDFIGNAAEGTNN
-545 GVEFEAVWYPS
+545 GVEFEAVWTPS
-556 ERLGL
+556 EQLGL
-561 TASLGLLDASFDSF
+561 TASLGLLDATFDSF
-575 INSENKDLS
+575 VNSENQDLS

-600 DYEIGAWSL
+600 DYNLGAWSL
-609 SVSIDAKDDY
+609 SVSLDAKDEF

-629 DAYELLN
+629 DPYELLN
-636 MNLSYSSQR
+636 MNLSYSGEQ
-645 WSLSIWGRNL
+645 WSLSFWGRNL
-655 SNQDY
+655 TNQDY

-667 GEYGNDPRKGYAPE
+667 GEFGNDPRKGYAPE
-681 PYIQFGEPRM
+681 PYVQYGEPRM
-691 IGVSYEVKI
+691 VGVSYEVQL

>member
-1 MPSARCT
+1 MSNVCYKPT
-8 PYFTLQLFSWLLLA
+8 ITLLLSA
-22 FLGFTSGLAAAA
+22 FLSFTVGLAAAA
-34 ENTIEEIVVSADFRA
+34 ENTIEEIVVTADFRA
-49 RNELELAASVTVIT
+49 RSELDMATSVTVMT
-63 EAVIKSRAA
+63 EAAIKSRSA

-123 DFSGAATIATMMDVE
+123 DFSGAATIATMMDVK

-163 TNDPEDQFAASLK
+163 THDPEDQFAASLK
-176 LGAADYNTKTIEAMI
+176 LGAADYNTQTITAMV
-191 TGPVTE
+191 TGPMTE

-203 ALGSHRSDGY
+203 AVGSHRSDGY
-213 YENEYLQTKKNNAQ
+213 YENLFLRTKRNNAQ
-227 DELSIRGK
+227 DEQSIRGK
-235 LSAEMSSTWKLDFTL
+235 LSAEISANWQLDLSL

-255 DNGYDAFTL
+255 DNGYDSFTL

-276 RDQQESLAL
+276 QDQQESLAL

-293 NNFDLEFIAS
+293 DNFDLKLIVG
-303 LADSDMEYSYDEDWT
+303 LADSDMEYGYDEDWT

-328 SRDNYIRDRETRSLE
+328 SRDNYIRNRETQSLE

-350 SSRLFSDSSQWLFG
+350 SSRLFSDSTDWLFG
-364 VYTLKSTESLR
+364 VYTLKSSESLK
-375 REYTYLASDFH
+375 REYTFLASDFR
-386 SDYDFDTAA
+386 SNYDFDTAA

-409 LETGIRVERRD
+409 LETGLRVERRD
-420 TIYRDSEQLGFSPAE
+420 TIYRDSELLGFSPME

-445 YLLIPDTMI
+445 YLLNSNTMA

-503 KAALFHD
+503 KAAVFHD
-510 DRHEQQVK
+510 DRQDQQVK
-518 SSTGR
+518 SSEGR
-523 IRADGSTE
+523 IRVNGSTE
-531 FIDYIGNAAEGTNN
+531 FVDFVGNAAEGSNN
-545 GVEFEAVWYPS
+545 GMELEAVWYPS
-556 ERLGL
+556 EQLGL
-561 TASLGLLDASFDSF
+561 TASLGLLDATFDSF
-575 INSENKDLS
+575 VNSENQDLS

-600 DYEIGAWSL
+600 DYNLGAWSL
-609 SVSIDAKDDY
+609 SVSLDAKDDF

-629 DAYELLN
+629 DPYELLN
-636 MNLSYSSQR
+636 LNLSYSGER
-645 WSLSIWGRNL
+645 WSLSFWGRNL
-655 SNQDY
+655 TNQDY

-667 GEYGNDPRKGYAPE
+667 GEFGNDPRKGYAPE
-681 PYIQFGEPRM
+681 PYVQYGEPRM
-691 IGVSYEVKI
+691 VGVSYEVQL

>member
-1 MPSARCT
+1 MSTAHRT
-8 PYFTLQLFSWLLLA
+8 PNIALLLPA
-22 FLGFTSGLAAAA
+22 CLLFTQGLAAAA
-34 ENTIEEIVVSADFRA
+34 ENTIEEILVTADFRSKS
-49 RNELELAASVTVIT
+49 ELDMATSVTVMTQADIR
-63 EAVIKSRAA
+63 SRSA

-80 AIPNVNYASGSNRA
+80 AIPNVNYSSGSNRA

-123 DFSGAATIATMMDVE
+123 DFSGAATIASMLDVE

-163 TNDPEDQFAASLK
+163 TNDPEDQFNANLK
-176 LGAADYNTKTIEAMI
+176 VGAADYNTQTISAMV
-191 TGPVTE
+191 TGPLTE
-197 TVSARL
+197 TVRARL
-203 ALGSHRSDGY
+203 AVGTNRSDGF
-213 YENEYLQTKKNNAQ
+213 YENSFLQTKRNNSQ
-227 DELSIRGK
+227 DEQAIRGK
-235 LSAEMSSTWKLDFTL
+235 LSADMADNWQLDLSL
-250 SHVDI
+250 SHVNI

-276 RDQQESLAL
+276 RDEQESLAL

-293 NNFDLEFIAS
+293 DKFDLNLIVG

-328 SRDNYIRDRETRSLE
+328 SRDRYVRNRETQSVE

-350 SSRLFSDSSQWLFG
+350 SSRIFSDSTQWLFG
-364 VYTLKSTESLR
+364 IYTLNSDESLKR
-375 REYTYLASDFH
+375 DYTFLDSEFRSDFG
-386 SDYDFDTAA
+386 FDTAA
-395 AFFQLDSSLSEKLT
+395 VFFQLDTELSEKLI
-409 LETGIRVERRD
+409 LETGLRLERRD
-420 TIYRDSEQLGFSPAE
+420 TTYSDSEMLGFTPSE
-435 TLWGGRVAAK
+435 NLWGGRVAAK
-445 YLLIPDTMI
+445 YLVSSSTMA

-485 IEYELG
+485 IEYEVG
-491 IKSSLLENKLHL
+491 IKSSLLADSLHL
-503 KAALFHD
+503 KAAVFHD
-510 DRHEQQVK
+510 DRHDQQVK

-523 IRADGSTE
+523 IRANGSTE
-531 FIDYIGNAAEGTNN
+531 FIDFIGNAAEGTNN
-545 GVEFEAVWYPS
+545 GMEFEAVWTPT

-561 TASLGLLDASFDSF
+561 KASFGVLDATFDSF
-575 INSENKDLS
+575 INSENQDLA

-600 DYEIGAWSL
+600 DYNLGAWSV
-609 SVSIDAKDDY
+609 SVSLDAKDDF

-629 DAYELLN
+629 DPYELLN
-636 MNLSYSSQR
+636 MNLSYSSEH
-645 WSLSIWGRNL
+645 WSLSFWGRNL
-655 SNQDY
+655 TNQDY

-667 GEYGNDPRKGYAPE
+667 GEFGNDPRKGYAPE
-681 PYIQFGEPRM
+681 PYLQFGEPRM
-691 IGVSYEVKI
+691 IGVNYEIQL

>member
-1 MPSARCT
+1 MSTVCYKPTIA
-8 PYFTLQLFSWLLLA
+8 LLLPA
-22 FLGFTSGLAAAA
+22 LLSFTPGLAASA
-34 ENTIEEIVVSADFRA
+34 ENTIEEITVTADFRA
-49 RNELELAASVTVIT
+49 RSELDMATSVTVMT
-63 EAVIKSRAA
+63 EAVIKSRSA
-72 QHFEELAN
+72 QHFDELAN

-123 DFSGAATIATMMDVE
+123 DFSGAATIATMLDVE

-163 TNDPEDQFAASLK
+163 THDPEDQFAASLK
-176 LGAADYNTKTIEAMI
+176 LGAADYNTQAITAVV

-197 TVSARL
+197 SVSARL
-203 ALGSHRSDGY
+203 AVGSHRSDGY
-213 YENEYLQTKKNNAQ
+213 YENSFLRTKRNNSQ
-227 DELSIRGK
+227 DEQSIRGK
-235 LSAEMSSTWKLDFTL
+235 LSAEMSVSWQLDLSL

-276 RDQQESLAL
+276 QDQQESLAL
-285 AIDSSWQL
+285 AIESSWQL
-293 NNFDLEFIAS
+293 DSFDLKLMVG
-303 LADSDMEYSYDEDWT
+303 LADSDMEYGYDEDWT

-328 SRDNYIRDRETRSLE
+328 SRDNYIRDRKTQSLE
-343 LRFLSND
+343 FRFLSND
-350 SSRLFSDSSQWLFG
+350 SSRLFSDSTDWLFG
-364 VYTLKSTESLR
+364 VYTLNSSESLT
-375 REYTYLASDFH
+375 REYTFLASNFR

-395 AFFQLDSSLSEKLT
+395 VFFQLDSSLSEKFT
-409 LETGIRVERRD
+409 LETGLRVERRD
-420 TIYRDSEQLGFSPAE
+420 TIYRDSELLGFSPTE

-445 YLLIPDTMI
+445 YLLNSNTMA

-485 IEYELG
+485 VEYEMG
-491 IKSSLLENKLHL
+491 IKSNLLENKLHL

-523 IRADGSTE
+523 IRANGSTE
-531 FIDYIGNAAEGTNN
+531 FVDFIGNAAEGTNN
-545 GVEFEAVWYPS
+545 GVEFEAVWTPS
-556 ERLGL
+556 EPLGL
-561 TASLGLLDASFDSF
+561 TASLGLLDATFDSF
-575 INSENKDLS
+575 VNSENQDLS

-600 DYEIGAWSL
+600 DYNLGAWSL
-609 SVSIDAKDDY
+609 SVSLDAKDEF

-629 DAYELLN
+629 DPYELLN
-636 MNLSYSSQR
+636 MNLSYSGEQ
-645 WSLSIWGRNL
+645 WSLSFWGRNL
-655 SNQDY
+655 TNQDY

-667 GEYGNDPRKGYAPE
+667 GEFGNDPRKGYAPE
-681 PYIQFGEPRM
+681 PYVQYGEPRM
-691 IGVSYEVKI
+691 VGVSYEVQL

>member
-1 MPSARCT
+1 MSNVCYKPT
-8 PYFTLQLFSWLLLA
+8 ITLLLSA
-22 FLGFTSGLAAAA
+22 FLSFTVGLAAAA
-34 ENTIEEIVVSADFRA
+34 ENTIEEIVVTADFRA
-49 RNELELAASVTVIT
+49 RSELDMATSVTVMT
-63 EAVIKSRAA
+63 EAAIKSRSA

-123 DFSGAATIATMMDVE
+123 DFSGAATIATMMDVK

-163 TNDPEDQFAASLK
+163 THDPEDQFAASLK
-176 LGAADYNTKTIEAMI
+176 LGAADYNTQTITTMV
-191 TGPVTE
+191 TGPMTE

-203 ALGSHRSDGY
+203 AVGSHRSDGY
-213 YENEYLQTKKNNAQ
+213 YENLFLRTKRNNAQ
-227 DELSIRGK
+227 DEQSIRGK
-235 LSAEMSSTWKLDFTL
+235 LSAEISANWQLDLSL
-250 SHVDI
+250 SHVNI
-255 DNGYDAFTL
+255 DNGYDSFTL

-276 RDQQESLAL
+276 QDQQESLAL

-293 NNFDLEFIAS
+293 DNFDLKLIVG
-303 LADSDMEYSYDEDWT
+303 LADSDMEYGYDEDWT

-328 SRDNYIRDRETRSLE
+328 SRDNYIRNRETQSLE

-350 SSRLFSDSSQWLFG
+350 SSRLFSDSTDWLFG
-364 VYTLKSTESLR
+364 VYTLKSSESLK
-375 REYTYLASDFH
+375 REYTFLASDFR
-386 SDYDFDTAA
+386 SNYDFDTAA

-409 LETGIRVERRD
+409 LETGLRVERRD
-420 TIYRDSEQLGFSPAE
+420 TIYRDSELLGFSPME

-445 YLLIPDTMI
+445 YLLNSNTMA

-503 KAALFHD
+503 KAAVFHD
-510 DRHEQQVK
+510 DRQDQQVK
-518 SSTGR
+518 SSEGR
-523 IRADGSTE
+523 IRVNGSTE
-531 FIDYIGNAAEGTNN
+531 FVDFVGNAAEGSNN
-545 GVEFEAVWYPS
+545 GMELEAVWYPS
-556 ERLGL
+556 EQLGL
-561 TASLGLLDASFDSF
+561 TASLGLLDATFDSF
-575 INSENKDLS
+575 VNSENQDLS

-600 DYEIGAWSL
+600 DYNLGAWSL
-609 SVSIDAKDDY
+609 SVSLDAKDDF

-629 DAYELLN
+629 DPYELLN
-636 MNLSYSSQR
+636 LNLSYSGER
-645 WSLSIWGRNL
+645 WSLSFWGRNL
-655 SNQDY
+655 TNQDY

-667 GEYGNDPRKGYAPE
+667 GEFGNDPRKGYAPE
-681 PYIQFGEPRM
+681 PYVQYGEPRM
-691 IGVSYEVKI
+691 VGVSYEVQL

>member
-1 MPSARCT
+1 MSNARYI
-8 PYFTLQLFSWLLLA
+8 PYVAFVLLIFTQ
-22 FLGFTSGLAAAA
+22 GLAVAA
-34 ENTIEEIVVSADFRA
+34 ETTIEEIVVNADFRA
-49 RNELELAASVTVIT
+49 RSELKTATSISVMT
-63 EAVIKSRAA
+63 EAAIKSRAA

-80 AIPNVNYASGSNRA
+80 AIPNVNYASGSSRA

-163 TNDPEDQFAASLK
+163 THDPEDQLAASLK
-176 LGAADYNTKTIEAMI
+176 LGAADYNTQTIAAMI
-191 TGPVTE
+191 TGPVTD

-203 ALGSHRSDGY
+203 AVGSHRSDGY
-213 YENEYLQTKKNNAQ
+213 YENGYLQSKKNNAQ
-227 DELSIRGK
+227 DEVSIRGK
-235 LSAEMSSTWKLDFTL
+235 LRAEMSDSWTLDLSL

-276 RDQQESLAL
+276 RDQQASLAL

-293 NNFDLEFIAS
+293 DNFDLELIVG

-328 SRDNYIRDRETRSLE
+328 SRDSYTRDRETRSIE

-350 SSRLFSDSSQWLFG
+350 NSRLFLDTTEWLFG
-364 VYTLKSTESLR
+364 VYTLNSKESLR
-375 REYTYLASDFH
+375 RDYTFLATSFH

-395 AFFQLDSSLSEKLT
+395 AFLQLDSSLTEKLI
-409 LETGIRVERRD
+409 LESGIRVERRD
-420 TIYRDSEQLGFSPAE
+420 TTYRDSELLGFSPGE
-435 TLWGGRVAAK
+435 TLWGGRIAAK
-445 YLLIPDTMI
+445 YLLDSNTMA

-467 NTDGTLDADLRE
+467 NTDGTLDAGLRE

-491 IKSSLLENKLHL
+491 VKSSLLENKLQL

-531 FIDYIGNAAEGTNN
+531 FIDFIGNAAEGTNN
-545 GVEFEAVWYPS
+545 GVELEAVWTPS
-556 ERLGL
+556 QRLRL
-561 TASLGLLDASFDSF
+561 TAGLGLLDATFDSF
-575 INSENKDLS
+575 LNSENQDLS

-600 DYEIGAWSL
+600 DYNLGAWSV
-609 SVSIDAKDDY
+609 SVSLDAKDDF

-629 DAYELLN
+629 DPYEILN
-636 MNLSYSSQR
+636 MNLSYSAER
-645 WSLSIWGRNL
+645 WSLSFWGRNL
-655 SNQDY
+655 TDQDY

-667 GEYGNDPRKGYAPE
+667 GEFGNDPRKGYAPE
-681 PYIQFGEPRM
+681 PYLQFGEPRV
-691 IGVSYEVKI
+691 IGLTYELQL

>member
-1 MPSARCT
+1 MSNVCYKPT
-8 PYFTLQLFSWLLLA
+8 ITLLLSA
-22 FLGFTSGLAAAA
+22 FLSFTVGLAAAA
-34 ENTIEEIVVSADFRA
+34 ENTIEEIVVTADFRA
-49 RNELELAASVTVIT
+49 RSELDMATSVTVMT
-63 EAVIKSRAA
+63 EAAIKSRSA

-123 DFSGAATIATMMDVE
+123 DFSGAATIATMMDVK

-163 TNDPEDQFAASLK
+163 THDPEDQFAASLK
-176 LGAADYNTKTIEAMI
+176 LGAADYNTQTITAI
-191 TGPVTE
+191 VTGPMTE

-203 ALGSHRSDGY
+203 AVGSHRSDGY
-213 YENEYLQTKKNNAQ
+213 YENLFLRTKRNNAQ
-227 DELSIRGK
+227 DEQSIRGK
-235 LSAEMSSTWKLDFTL
+235 LSAEMSANWQLDLSL
-250 SHVDI
+250 SHVNI
-255 DNGYDAFTL
+255 DNGYDSFTL

-276 RDQQESLAL
+276 QDQQESLAL

-293 NNFDLEFIAS
+293 DNFDLKLIVG
-303 LADSDMEYSYDEDWT
+303 LADSDMEYGYDEDWT

-328 SRDNYIRDRETRSLE
+328 SRDNYIRNRETQSLE

-350 SSRLFSDSSQWLFG
+350 SSRLFSDSTDWLFG
-364 VYTLKSTESLR
+364 VYTLKSSESLK
-375 REYTYLASDFH
+375 REYTFLASDFR
-386 SDYDFDTAA
+386 SNYDFDTAA

-409 LETGIRVERRD
+409 LETGLRVERRD
-420 TIYRDSEQLGFSPAE
+420 TIYRDSELLGFSPME

-445 YLLIPDTMI
+445 YLLNSNTMA

-503 KAALFHD
+503 KAAVFHD
-510 DRHEQQVK
+510 DRQDQQVK
-518 SSTGR
+518 SSEGR
-523 IRADGSTE
+523 IRVNGSTE
-531 FIDYIGNAAEGTNN
+531 FVDFVGNAAEGSNN
-545 GVEFEAVWYPS
+545 GMELEAVWYPS
-556 ERLGL
+556 QQLGL
-561 TASLGLLDASFDSF
+561 TASLGLLDATFDSF
-575 INSENKDLS
+575 VNSENQDLS

-600 DYEIGAWSL
+600 DYNLGAWSL
-609 SVSIDAKDDY
+609 SVSLDAKDDF

-629 DAYELLN
+629 DPYELLN
-636 MNLSYSSQR
+636 LNLSYSGER
-645 WSLSIWGRNL
+645 WSLSFWGRNL
-655 SNQDY
+655 TNQDY

-667 GEYGNDPRKGYAPE
+667 GEFGNDPRKGYAPE
-681 PYIQFGEPRM
+681 PYVQYGEPRM
-691 IGVSYEVKI
+691 VGVSYEVQL